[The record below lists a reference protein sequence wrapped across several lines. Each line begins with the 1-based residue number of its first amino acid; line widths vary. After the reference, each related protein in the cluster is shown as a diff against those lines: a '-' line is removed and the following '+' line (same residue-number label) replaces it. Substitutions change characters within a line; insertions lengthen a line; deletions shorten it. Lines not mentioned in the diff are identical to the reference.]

1 MTTKAPISWN
11 AGEELPS
18 ITLPPVTRLDLI
30 KYAGASGDYNPI
42 HTIDEEAARAGL
54 PGVIA
59 HGMLTMAVM
68 GRRFPFEHGFIGISD
83 PFYRHGVCRRRPDGR
98 ERCRRGIADRGSY
111 PSTCSPESEGGDG
124 GFREFRFRDE
134 KPRRWRCGSISP
146 KVF

>member
-68 GRRFPFEHGFIGISD
+68 GRLFPPIWSTDSSRDF
-83 PFYRHGVCRRRPDGR
+83 RPV
-98 ERCRRGIADRGSY
+98 
-111 PSTCSPESEGGDG
+111 SPAWCLSAT
-124 GFREFRFRDE
+124 
-134 KPRRWRCGSISP
+134 S
-146 KVF
+146 

>member
-30 KYAGASGDYNPI
+30 KYAGASGDFNPI
-42 HTIDEEAARAGL
+42 HTIDEAAARAGL

-68 GRRFPFEHGFIGISD
+68 GRLFSPYFGHGFIQRFQTRFTGMVFVGDVLTVGGRVQGVEASD
-83 PFYRHGVCRRRPDGR
+83 RGDLYSFDVFARNQKGETVASGRVEFLVCRD
-98 ERCRRGIADRGSY
+98 
-111 PSTCSPESEGGDG
+111 
-124 GFREFRFRDE
+124 
-134 KPRRWRCGSISP
+134 
-146 KVF
+146 